1 MCFQRELLKNIAD
14 SSMLL
19 ISMSEGKIKQ
29 VEGIAPL
36 FLGRGYR
43 FFGSGAIVIL
53 VRKNKTWGDVI

>member
-36 FLGRGYR
+36 FWERCYR
-43 FFGSGAIVIL
+43 YIS
-53 VRKNKTWGDVI
+53 KKK

>member
-29 VEGIAPL
+29 VEEIAPL
-36 FLGRGYR
+36 FWERCYR
-43 FFGSGAIVIL
+43 YISNSNFPHQ
-53 VRKNKTWGDVI
+53 